1 MNRKIILLLLVLV
14 FTVLTSGNAIGAEM
28 DYEVASNK
36 TQLNYDDEYYGVP
49 VKFRKNPYYP
59 GDIITE
65 LYVYREGSDYIFT
78 ILYSNGEIGTTV
90 NGKIKTSFFNP
101 PKGDILMISWLD
113 NSELIVS
120 DNQKIQYRV
129 DVDWIESVSD
139 SITIFLFDKTI
150 DDNVVKNRCS
160 LFFNIGNL
168 NSNKIPVSIEFTDE
182 YLSQAIKEKL
192 NNKGKIFTSDLLK
205 IEDLDLSDKGIKNL
219 NGIEYL
225 KNIKILNISNNKIT
239 DISKINNLEKLEK
252 LYIQG
257 NPIQDYFLDSSIISK
272 LIDYDFELDY
282 QRAVY
287 ANQLKEIGVFKGTS
301 NGFELYREPTR
312 IEALIM
318 LIRLLGK
325 EAEALQTDTTIS
337 VFNDVPSWAVPY
349 ANYAYY
355 NGLTKGIGN
364 NKFGSSDVIDA
375 KSYVTFLL
383 RALGYSDSAGDFKWN
398 DAIFYAQSVQLYDNS
413 MQVELNNTKF
423 LRAHVAELSYKTLA
437 AKMKGSN
444 LTLIQKLVDDNVI
457 NKELAE
463 KLQF

>member
-1 MNRKIILLLLVLV
+1 MKQKIILLLVVLM
-14 FTVLTSGNAIGAEM
+14 FTVMISGNAIGAEM
-28 DYEVASNK
+28 DSEVASYK
-36 TQLNYDDEYYGVP
+36 TQLSYDNVDYGVP
-49 VKFRKNPYYP
+49 VKFTTNPDYP
-59 GDIITE
+59 GDIEIDG
-65 LYVYREGSDYIFT
+65 LYVYKEGKDYIFT
-78 ILYSNGEIGTTV
+78 LLYSNGELVTV
-90 NGKIKTSFFNP
+90 NGKTKTSFFNP
-101 PKGDILMISWLD
+101 PGGDILKISWFE
-113 NSELIVS
+113 NSERISS

-129 DVDWIESVSD
+129 DSELLESVSD
-139 SITIFLFDKTI
+139 SITIFLFDI
-150 DDNVVKNRCS
+150 LYDNADE
-160 LFFNIGNL
+160 NI
-168 NSNKIPVSIEFTDE
+168 SCYFKISGINFKEVPISVEFTDE
-182 YLSQAIKEKL
+182 YLSQSIKENL
-192 NNKGKIFTSDLLK
+192 NIKGSIFTSDLLK
-205 IEDLDLSDKGIKNL
+205 IENLDLTNKGIKNL

-225 KNIKILNISNNKIT
+225 KNLKILDISNNEIT

-257 NPIQDYFLDSSIISK
+257 NPIQDYLLDSNIVSK

-325 EAEALQTDTTIS
+325 EAEALQSDTTIS
-337 VFNDVPSWAVPY
+337 VFNDVPSWAVSY

-413 MQVELNNTKF
+413 MQIELNNTKF

-463 KLQF
+463 KLQL